1 MAMMSIAD
9 ALKSAIAEEMRRDP
23 TVFCIGEDED
33 IPGGMGGAFTV
44 TKGLGDEFGSNVRI
58 AHEKGF
64 ELKGVDDFA
73 NNRVINTP
81 ISEILLSGACVGA
94 AMAGMRP
101 VADLQYGDFLFCM
114 MDQLVNQAAKMCY
127 MSNGGFHVPMVMR
140 APCGA
145 TNRGAQ
151 HAQSLESYFIHVPGL
166 KVICPST
173 AYDAK
178 GMMKQAIRDNNPV
191 LVFEHKLL
199 YGGKRKEAGQL
210 SAIGEVPDGDYTVP
224 FGKAAIR
231 RPGKHITIVANLL
244 MWYKAMQAAEELEKE
259 GISCEIID
267 PRSLVPFDYDTV
279 IESLEKT
286 GKLMIV
292 HEDHYNGGWGAQL
305 ASYVAEHAITLL
317 DAPIVRVAAPDCPTP
332 FSPVLENYVIPSVE
346 RITDKPENW
355 RSCKR
360 RPLWFRKSKCPAP
373 GRPPMKRP
381 S

>member
-1 MAMMSIAD
+1 MAVMSIAD

-346 RITDKPENW
+346 RITEEA
-355 RSCKR
+355 
-360 RPLWFRKSKCPAP
+360 RKLAKL
-373 GRPPMKRP
+373 
-381 S
+381 